1 MYNTHNFGQFI
12 SDAELCAFVHAQIQ
26 TILVQFKIV
35 VLKWKIFIR
44 IRANS
49 HCFEL
54 TLKKFFFLFY
64 PAQFCMYKDGPANF
78 FSNAKLCAFVH
89 AQTHNVLNLHKRIF
103 QFYLAQFCMSVNF
116 FPTLKLNSSQF
127 CMPKNGRTILFL
139 TLKPYASKTVRFCA
153 CTNINN
159 FSSIE
164 KIGISK
170 WNIYM
175 ISANS
180 QYVEFT

>member
-26 TILVQFKIV
+26 TILVQFKIG

-89 AQTHNVLNLHKRIF
+89 AQTHNVLNLHKK
-103 QFYLAQFCMSVNF
+103 NF
-116 FPTLKLNSSQF
+116 S
-127 CMPKNGRTILFL
+127 ILFSSVL
-139 TLKPYASKTVRFCA
+139 YVGQFFSNSKTQFITVLYAQKWSDNFVSDSKTVR
-153 CTNINN
+153 I
-159 FSSIE
+159 
-164 KIGISK
+164 
-170 WNIYM
+170 
-175 ISANS
+175 
-180 QYVEFT
+180 